1 MKKMR
6 IYHLV
11 QTTFIHLYYSAMAV
25 F

>member
-1 MKKMR
+1 MKKMP